1 MEGRMTT
8 SDAPWF
14 VTAFGRDYLAVYAHR
29 DDASARGEA
38 EFAARAL
45 GAAPGARVLD
55 LGCGAGRHSR
65 ALSDHGLEVVGVDL
79 SADLLAAAAGRGG
92 GPRYVRGDMRRVPL
106 RGPFDAATLFFTSFG
121 YFAAEEEDRRVLGE
135 LRRLLRPGGV
145 LLLDGANRSHV
156 LANLVPESIDE
167 VEGFRIRARRRITPD
182 GTRVEKQV
190 VLERPDGG
198 TREYVESVRLY
209 APEELAA
216 HLEAEGFRIEARYG
230 DLAGT
235 AWDEGSPRLVL
246 VGRRT

>member
-1 MEGRMTT
+1 
-8 SDAPWF
+8 
-14 VTAFGRDYLAVYAHR
+14 
-29 DDASARGEA
+29 
-38 EFAARAL
+38 
-45 GAAPGARVLD
+45 
-55 LGCGAGRHSR
+55 
-65 ALSDHGLEVVGVDL
+65 
-79 SADLLAAAAGRGG
+79 
-92 GPRYVRGDMRRVPL
+92 MRRVPL
-106 RGPFDAATLFFTSFG
+106 RGPFDAAALFFTSFG

-156 LANLVPESIDE
+156 LATLVPESIDD
-167 VEGFRIRARRRITPD
+167 VEGFRIRARRNITPD
-182 GTRVEKQV
+182 GTRVEKHV

-216 HLEAEGFRIEARYG
+216 QLEAKGFLVEARYG
-230 DLAGT
+230 DLAGA